1 MRAKDFYGA
10 QGARERERGGG
21 NGYGAYEIGIFLA
34 ERVSDSFIC
43 RRQTI
48 AVEIGA
54 QNTHTHSDTYT
65 YECAY

>member
-10 QGARERERGGG
+10 QGTERGGG

-54 QNTHTHSDTYT
+54 QNTHTQRTILTHMN
-65 YECAY
+65 ARINK